1 MWLLHYFITSNH
13 VKNALWF
20 YLFNIYNETIINK
33 EEFLFSATSW
43 FKNQGVRVNERSLEK
58 DFQCCMN
65 MYDSSK
71 IGTKKNE
78 DLALTSPLREL
89 GLIKKNGHEYKFR
102 KVNTSEIPNAVVS
115 FCILDYL
122 EKNNFQKFTP
132 FSNLLN
138 GIKSPGRI
146 FRLNEEMLLEY
157 LGSMKSFTKGYDF
170 DSTAG
175 MQQ

>member
-1 MWLLHYFITSNH
+1 
-13 VKNALWF
+13 
-20 YLFNIYNETIINK
+20 
-33 EEFLFSATSW
+33 
-43 FKNQGVRVNERSLEK
+43 
-58 DFQCCMN
+58 MN

-175 MQQ
+175 MQQLIKNSDNRLDKIITLKKVFAEKKDYV